1 MIYLA
6 SLLAVLGEGLTVVG
20 GKLNCSLSTVIGHL
34 DCSHKVSKLDVVWVG
49 IPLSRGQGQPFRR
62 HPHNVKQLP
71 GDQVP
76 QLSFVGQLWKV
87 LNPNLILSGFGRDS
101 NLAVMLD

>member
-34 DCSHKVSKLDVVWVG
+34 DCSQKVSKLDVVWVG

-76 QLSFVGQLWKV
+76 QLSFVRQLLKV
-87 LNPNLILSGFGRDS
+87 WISQFDIVWFWQR
-101 NLAVMLD
+101 

>member
-49 IPLSRGQGQPFRR
+49 IPLSRGQGQSFRR

-76 QLSFVGQLWKV
+76 QLSFVRQLLKV
-87 LNPNLILSGFGRDS
+87 WISQFDIVWFWQR
-101 NLAVMLD
+101 

>member
-34 DCSHKVSKLDVVWVG
+34 DCSQKVSKLDVVWVC

-62 HPHNVKQLP
+62 HLHNVEQLP

-76 QLSFVGQLWKV
+76 QLSFVRQLLKV
-87 LNPNLILSGFGRDS
+87 WIS
-101 NLAVMLD
+101 